1 MQQVIQISL
10 SGHPAKFNL
19 DAEAYDALR
28 QYLDRARMNLKADP
42 DQEEVMRDLEQ
53 SIGAKLADL
62 VPSDDH
68 VINLVDVSLILAKI
82 GPVDTGSD
90 EPSLLKEIPPG
101 RRRLARIQEGQD
113 YFGVCQGLAAYAHMD
128 VDLVRTIFIMLALVT
143 GGAFIL
149 VYIAMAFIMPVVATH
164 EEYVALYTA

>member
-90 EPSLLKEIPPG
+90 EPSLLKEIPSG
-101 RRRLARIQEGQD
+101 RRRLARIQEGPD

-164 EEYVALYTA
+164 EVYVALYTA

>member
-149 VYIAMAFIMPVVATH
+149 VYIAMAFIMPVVATQ

>member
-53 SIGAKLADL
+53 SIGEKLSDLLPSDEHIISLAD
-62 VPSDDH
+62 VNT
-68 VINLVDVSLILAKI
+68 VLAEV
-82 GPVDTGSD
+82 GPVDMDGD
-90 EPSLLKEIPPG
+90 EPLVAKEIPSG
-101 RRRLARIQEGQD
+101 RRRLARIQEGPD

-128 VDLVRTIFIMLALVT
+128 VDLVRTIFIMAALVT

-149 VYIAMAFIMPVVATH
+149 VYIAMAFIMSVVATY

>member
-1 MQQVIQISL
+1 
-10 SGHPAKFNL
+10 
-19 DAEAYDALR
+19 
-28 QYLDRARMNLKADP
+28 MNLKADP

-113 YFGVCQGLAAYAHMD
+113 LSLIH
-128 VDLVRTIFIMLALVT
+128 I
-143 GGAFIL
+143 
-149 VYIAMAFIMPVVATH
+149 
-164 EEYVALYTA
+164 

>member
-68 VINLVDVSLILAKI
+68 VINLVDVPFISRW
-82 GPVDTGSD
+82 P
-90 EPSLLKEIPPG
+90 LLCLWWQHTKNT
-101 RRRLARIQEGQD
+101 L
-113 YFGVCQGLAAYAHMD
+113 L
-128 VDLVRTIFIMLALVT
+128 
-143 GGAFIL
+143 FIL
-149 VYIAMAFIMPVVATH
+149 LSGIVRR
-164 EEYVALYTA
+164 